1 MPHPLPL
8 PAQLCLLS
16 TPRAFSWYSF
26 LGIPPSFAPPTK
38 AFVSLSVCLSPES
51 SGSYLG
57 KHHRN
62 RESTLAQFL
71 APPLTFSHSPLWG
84 KIKVQ
89 VVSTSLRPVVCA
101 RCGRRVEITT
111 SRGCRSRRIKQTW
124 ENVGHGDE
132 MRETSSVSG
141 VGQKYRWGKYMSRGH
156 PPTHTLPLFFTPR
169 S

>member
-1 MPHPLPL
+1 M
-8 PAQLCLLS
+8 
-16 TPRAFSWYSF
+16 
-26 LGIPPSFAPPTK
+26 
-38 AFVSLSVCLSPES
+38 
-51 SGSYLG
+51 G

-71 APPLTFSHSPLWG
+71 APALTFSHSPLWG
-84 KIKVQ
+84 KKKVQ

-111 SRGCRSRRIKQTW
+111 SRGCRSSRIKQTW

-156 PPTHTLPLFFTPR
+156 PPCTAPPLHPKILAGTPSCSFLMWQREMLLRVPLSRHTCPSNFDSSSSHPTLGRP
-169 S
+169 